1 VLATALAAP
10 LVASTASR
18 LRVDLNRSVGHP
30 RFHSEVARNA
40 PPDAYVGIELEVNH
54 QHVIGAGRH
63 CTARWVQELGRLLSS
78 CFTIVEIEYTAKPF
92 AAMSWL
98 IG

>member
-30 RFHSEVARNA
+30 RLHSEVARNA

-54 QHVIGAGRH
+54 QHVIRAGRH
-63 CTARWVQELGRLLSS
+63 CTARWAQELGRLLSS